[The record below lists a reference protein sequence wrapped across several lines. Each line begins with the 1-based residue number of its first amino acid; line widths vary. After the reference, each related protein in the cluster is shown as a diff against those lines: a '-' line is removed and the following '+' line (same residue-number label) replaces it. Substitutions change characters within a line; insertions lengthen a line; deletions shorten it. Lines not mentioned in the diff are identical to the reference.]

1 MPTRPQVW
9 RFRAIYDGFE
19 HGGLRSVVDREKSTP
34 LNRAGRAIRLEG
46 DVVDER
52 GRAVGHY
59 TRMLASGGEGLRA
72 RHEKIDLAPEARGRG
87 FARALH
93 AHAEATYRRMDVL
106 FVTMHAENVGSLLW
120 PRLGFDFDLRQVE
133 GEDELQRR
141 AHAML
146 KLLSPRARKVEGRP
160 RPAELLAQW
169 AASEDAARRE
179 AVAALRALL
188 PTPALIAKGSLDG
201 LLLDPRSLG
210 EYDAGGTGLGP
221 TLMLGASWDAY
232 KALAAPADVGTRAA
246 SDAGGDPGGAAAA
259 PRA

>member
-19 HGGLRSVVDREKSTP
+19 HGGLRAEVDRDASTP
-34 LNRAGRAIRLEG
+34 LDRAGRVVRLEG
-46 DVVDER
+46 LVLDEH
-52 GRAVGHY
+52 GRRVGRF

-93 AHAEATYRRMDVL
+93 AHAEDTYRRMGVG

-120 PRLGFDFDLRQVE
+120 PRLGFDFDLRYTD
-133 GEDELQRR
+133 GEDELERR
-141 AHAML
+141 AHAVL
-146 KLLSPRARKVEGRP
+146 KLLSPRARKVEGLP

-169 AASEDAARRE
+169 AASDDPSRRE
-179 AVAALRALL
+179 AAAALRALL
-188 PTPALIAKGSLDG
+188 PSTQRLHAGQLDG
-201 LLLDPRSLG
+201 LLVHPLALG
-210 EYDAGGTGLGP
+210 EFDAGGSGLGP

-232 KALAAPADVGTRAA
+232 KSLAAPADDDTGAA
-246 SDAGGDPGGAAAA
+246 SDGGDDPDGAAASGA
-259 PRA
+259 

>member
-19 HGGLRSVVDREKSTP
+19 HGGLRSQVDRAKSTP

-46 DVVDER
+46 DVFDEH
-52 GRAVGHY
+52 GRPVGHY

-72 RHEKIDLAPEARGRG
+72 RHEKIDLEPAARGRG

-93 AHAEATYRRMDVL
+93 AHAEATYRRMGVA

-120 PRLGFDFDLRQVE
+120 PRLGFDFDLRHVE
-133 GEDELQRR
+133 GEDELERR

-146 KLLSPRARKVEGRP
+146 KLLSPRARKVEGLP
-160 RPAELLAQW
+160 RPAELLSQW
-169 AASEDAARRE
+169 AASQDVARRE
-179 AVAALRALL
+179 AAAALRELL
-188 PTPALIAKGSLDG
+188 PTPARLAAGDLDG
-201 LLLDPRSLG
+201 LLLDPLSLG
-210 EYDAGGTGLGP
+210 EFDAGGTGLGP

-232 KALAAPADVGTRAA
+232 KSLVTPAGDDTRVAGEN
-246 SDAGGDPGGAAAA
+246 AGGDPDGAAA
-259 PRA
+259 PQT

>member
-19 HGGLRSVVDREKSTP
+19 HGGLRSQVDRAKSTP

-46 DVVDER
+46 DVFDEQ
-52 GRAVGHY
+52 GRQVGHY

-72 RHEKIDLAPEARGRG
+72 RHEKIDLEPAVRGRG

-93 AHAEATYRRMDVL
+93 AHAEATYRRMGVV

-120 PRLGFDFDLRQVE
+120 PRLGFDFDLRHVE
-133 GEDELQRR
+133 GEDELERR

-146 KLLSPRARKVEGRP
+146 KLLSPRARKVEGLP
-160 RPAELLAQW
+160 RPSELLSRW
-169 AASEDAARRE
+169 AASEDAVRRE
-179 AVAALRALL
+179 AVVSLRAVL
-188 PTPALIAKGSLDG
+188 PTPARIAAGALDG

-210 EYDAGGTGLGP
+210 EFDAGGTGLGP

-232 KALAAPADVGTRAA
+232 KSLAASADVAGDA
-246 SDAGGDPGGAAAA
+246 SGDPEGAAASQSD
-259 PRA
+259 